1 MDLFARNGRKK
12 NSNLPKMRVKHA
24 SNQCIAMVL
33 GRGGVYNSRVL
44 SGLTKTSHKSISCVF
59 FALCGQMLIQKLAE
73 SYSPYVPAVY
83 LHRK

>member
-1 MDLFARNGRKK
+1 VFSLVLLLMRNTRKK
-12 NSNLPKMRVKHA
+12 KSNSMKSRVKPA

-59 FALCGQMLIQKLAE
+59 FALCGADVDTEIG
-73 SYSPYVPAVY
+73 
-83 LHRK
+83 